1 MLAGLGTFRP
11 NELALARGLRGA
23 AAVVLP
29 LVVGAATG
37 HLQYGGYMAL
47 GALPAGFAS
56 FHGETRSRVAAIVLT
71 SLGMAVSTFVGAS
84 TAAAAPWLLVPIVA
98 VWAYI
103 TGLAVS
109 LGVRASIAIF
119 QWPIALLI
127 SMALPADPAEAALRA
142 GLVLAGGLLHT
153 VFVAASWTWRPG
165 LRERATLAASYQA
178 LADYALRL
186 ASGTMAP
193 PPAAAFPAHVVLD
206 DPNPLLEPALRRAYV
221 DLVE

>member
-1 MLAGLGTFRP
+1 MLAGLVTFRP
-11 NELALARGLRGA
+11 NGLALARARRGG

-56 FHGETRSRVAAIVLT
+56 FHGETRSRVAAVVLA

-98 VWAYI
+98 AWAYI

-109 LGVRASIAIF
+109 LGVRAAVAVF

-142 GLVLAGGLLHT
+142 GLVLAGGLLPAL
-153 VFVAASWTWRPG
+153 FGPASWNLRPPVHG
-165 LRERATLAASYQA
+165 RTNLAHS
-178 LADYALRL
+178 
-186 ASGTMAP
+186 
-193 PPAAAFPAHVVLD
+193 
-206 DPNPLLEPALRRAYV
+206 
-221 DLVE
+221 